1 MDKQKILVV
10 DDETSIVE
18 FIEINLKRSNFDVLK
33 AYTGTDGLLLLESE
47 KPDLMVL
54 DLMLPDMTGFDVC
67 KKARLFSDVPI
78 IILTAK
84 GDDYDK
90 IVGLESGADDYM
102 VKPFNPWELIARIQA
117 ILRRV
122 TKQQK
127 NEEEKDNLV
136 FGNMRID
143 SLGRKVWK
151 DNKLIELTPREYD
164 LLMLFSSNPGK
175 SFSREEVRKV
185 IWGHEFIEERSIDV
199 HIRRLRDKI
208 EDKPEAPSM
217 ILTIWGVG
225 YKSNPEIFGK
235 KENE

>member
-136 FGNMRID
+136 FGNMKID

-235 KENE
+235 KK

>member
-1 MDKQKILVV
+1 
-10 DDETSIVE
+10 
-18 FIEINLKRSNFDVLK
+18 
-33 AYTGTDGLLLLESE
+33 
-47 KPDLMVL
+47 
-54 DLMLPDMTGFDVC
+54 
-67 KKARLFSDVPI
+67 
-78 IILTAK
+78 
-84 GDDYDK
+84 
-90 IVGLESGADDYM
+90 M

-136 FGNMRID
+136 FGNMKID